1 MLRGV
6 LLLLVLL
13 PALGFADDA
22 AIRRALE
29 PKLGGSKIEGIQPA
43 PLAGLFEVRFR
54 AADGLHIVYTD
65 GQGNYVVQGS
75 IFELSSGRDLTEER
89 MRKLS
94 AIKFESLPFD
104 QAVKIQRGSGRRVLA
119 MFSDPHCPACKQ
131 FEQILQQVDDVTIYV
146 FMYPVI
152 RPELVAHSKAV
163 WCSPDRAAAW
173 LDLALRGKTPAAEAK
188 CDTPLDKILVLG
200 RSLGVN
206 ATPTLY
212 LANGDKISGGLAAAD
227 LRELLDQVAAAQQAA
242 TPVAAPAKKQR

>member
-1 MLRGV
+1 MHRRFLFV
-6 LLLLVLL
+6 LLCLL

-29 PKLGGSKIEGIQPA
+29 PKLGGAKIEGIQPS
-43 PLAGLFEVRFR
+43 PISGLFEVRFR
-54 AADGLHIVYTD
+54 STDGVRIVYTD
-65 GQGNYVVQGS
+65 AQGNFVVQGN

-94 AIKFESLPFD
+94 AIKFDSLPFD
-104 QAVKIQRGSGRRVLA
+104 QAVKIQRGSGKRVMA
-119 MFSDPHCPACKQ
+119 MFSDPYCPACKQ
-131 FEQILQQVDDVTIYV
+131 FEQNLQQIDDVTVYV

-152 RPELVAHSKAV
+152 RPELVGQSKSV
-163 WCSPDRAAAW
+163 WCAPDRSAAW
-173 LDLALRGKTPAAEAK
+173 LDLALRGKVPPEAK

-212 LANGDKISGGLAAAD
+212 LANGEKISGGLAAAD
-227 LRELLDQVAAAQQAA
+227 LRELLDQAGSGQPAA
-242 TPVAAPAKKQR
+242 AKKQR

>member
-1 MLRGV
+1 M
-6 LLLLVLL
+6 L
-13 PALGFADDA
+13 PALVLADDA

-29 PKLGGSKIEGIQPA
+29 PRLGSAKIEGIQPA
-43 PLAGLFEVRFR
+43 PIAGLFEVRFR
-54 AADGLHIVYTD
+54 ASDGVHIVYTD
-65 GQGNYVVQGS
+65 AQGSHVVQGN
-75 IFELSSGRDLTEER
+75 IFDLASGRDLTEER

-94 AIKFESLPFD
+94 SIKFEALPFD
-104 QAVKIQRGSGRRVLA
+104 QAVKIQRGSGRRVMA

-131 FEQILQQVDDVTIYV
+131 FEQNLQEIDDVTIYV

-163 WCSPDRAAAW
+163 WCSADRANAW

-212 LANGDKISGGLAAAD
+212 LANGERISGGLAAAD
-227 LRELLDQVAAAQQAA
+227 LREMLDQ
-242 TPVAAPAKKQR
+242 TAAPKPASQPASQPASKRQR

>member
-1 MLRGV
+1 MLRAALTV
-6 LLLLVLL
+6 LCLL
-13 PALGFADDA
+13 PSLGLADDA
-22 AIRRALE
+22 AIKRALE
-29 PKLGGSKIEGIQPA
+29 PKLGGARIEGIQAA
-43 PLAGLFEVRFR
+43 PIAGLFEVRFR
-54 AADGLHIVYTD
+54 GSDGMHIVYTD
-65 GQGNYVVQGS
+65 AQGNYVMQGN

-131 FEQILQQVDDVTIYV
+131 FEQNLQQIDDVTIYV

-152 RPELVAHSKAV
+152 RPELVAHSKSV
-163 WCSPDRAAAW
+163 WCSPDRATAW
-173 LDLALRGKTPAAEAK
+173 LDLALRGKTPTAEAK
-188 CDTPLDKILVLG
+188 CDTPLDKILLLG

-212 LANGDKISGGLAAAD
+212 LANGERISGGLAAAD
-227 LRELLDQVAAAQQAA
+227 LREMLDQTAAAQPASQPAA
-242 TPVAAPAKKQR
+242 KRQR